1 MAVLLIMLTIVDVVV
16 YVPIEQFGGI
26 GRSRTTGIDVTRAVT
41 TAGERLLL
49 GNTGGCTYIT

>member
-1 MAVLLIMLTIVDVVV
+1 MLTIVDVVV